1 MAERGKHETARDSA
15 VALQI
20 SSGSQSGV
28 IGAPLGL
35 LHLTGISKRFGHV
48 RALDNVDFHLQPR
61 EIHALVGDNGAGKS
75 TLIKIMSGVLLPDS
89 GTIEMDG
96 RPIAFA
102 NPHDAR
108 GAGIETV
115 YQDLALAD
123 PLDTAENI
131 YLGREIVYGG
141 LLGRLGFVDR
151 PRMRAEAVRRLA
163 ELGVEIPSIRDP
175 VENFS
180 GGQRQAVA
188 VARAAVW
195 GRRVLIMDE
204 PVAALGHRQTTH
216 VMDLLRR
223 ARDDKGISVILIS
236 HNLPEVIRVADRV
249 TVLRLGRRV
258 LTRGAQDLTQ
268 DLLVAA
274 MTGST
279 PTSERGQA

>member
-1 MAERGKHETARDSA
+1 MAEQRKHEGVGRRST
-15 VALQI
+15 
-20 SSGSQSGV
+20 SGSQGDTS
-28 IGAPLGL
+28 GAPAETSTLGL
-35 LHLTGISKRFGHV
+35 LRLTGISKRFGHV
-48 RALDNVDFHLQPR
+48 RALDNVDFYLDQR

-96 RPIAFA
+96 KPVAFTS
-102 NPHDAR
+102 PHDAHD
-108 GAGIETV
+108 AGIETV

-131 YLGREIVYGG
+131 YLGREIVYAG

-163 ELGVEIPSIRDP
+163 ELGVEVPSIRDP

-249 TVLRLGRRV
+249 TVVRLGRRV
-258 LTRGAQDLTQ
+258 LTRSARDLTQ
-268 DLLVAA
+268 DQLVAA

-279 PTSERGQA
+279 PMSERGYA